1 MKEIKAIIQ
10 PFMLPHVLD
19 ALHAIDGFP
28 GATTSVVQ
36 GIGARE
42 SGSFEQHLRTK
53 LEIIATDRL
62 VDPVVEAIQRF
73 AHTGKAGD
81 GYVFVIPLERVVKI
95 RTGDE
100 GRDA

>member
-10 PFMLPHVLD
+10 PFMLQHVLD
-19 ALHAIDGFP
+19 GLHAIDGFP

-36 GIGARE
+36 GVGARE

-53 LEIIATDRL
+53 LEIIAPDRL
-62 VDPVVEAIQRF
+62 VGSLVEAIQQH

-81 GYVFVIPLERVVKI
+81 GYVFVVPLEKVVKI
-95 RTGDE
+95 RSGEESD
-100 GRDA
+100 DA

>member
-53 LEIIATDRL
+53 LEIIAPDRL
-62 VDPVVEAIQRF
+62 VGPVVEAIQRC

-81 GYVFVIPLERVVKI
+81 GYVFVIPLEKVVKI
-95 RTGDE
+95 RTGEE
-100 GRDA
+100 GEDT

>member
-1 MKEIKAIIQ
+1 MKEIRAIIQ

-53 LEIIATDRL
+53 LEIIAPDRL
-62 VDPVVEAIQRF
+62 VGPIVDAIRRF

-95 RTGDE
+95 RTAEE
-100 GRDA
+100 GKDT